1 MRRQETQS
9 GNTNSLVV
17 SLFGLLPR
25 DEAVASTERRGV
37 QLKNGGDVIALGHR
51 DQGVHHLLLGISQS
65 ASGGILIRVH
75 LGRKSHQVKD
85 SARYALASLQSLL
98 CPQERGRST
107 REHQQLSGEVP
118 QLQSGHQRRE
128 LATHAK
134 NVYTLPPCAAMLYN
148 CPRAEC
154 SMWYIL
160 GQWVGERRNTLRKL
174 SLWVWFTGGGVSLQ

>member
-1 MRRQETQS
+1 M
-9 GNTNSLVV
+9 V

-51 DQGVHHLLLGISQS
+51 DQGVHHLLLGISQP

-75 LGRKSHQVKD
+75 LGKKSHQVKD

-98 CPQERGRST
+98 CPQEWGRSS

-118 QLQSGHQRRE
+118 QLQSSHQRRE

-134 NVYTLPPCAAMLYN
+134 NVYTLPHCVATKTLKQHGAATLYN

-160 GQWVGERRNTLRKL
+160 GQWVGGRRNTLRKL
-174 SLWVWFTGGGVSLQ
+174 SLWVWFMGGGVSLQ